1 MRKNCKIPDSV
12 IRRIPKYIRYVNK
25 CLSND
30 VHYATSAEIAESVGI
45 SPGTVRNDLNFF
57 GLFGNQGKGYETWKL
72 KVELEKIMGIN
83 LCRRAVVI
91 GTEGLGKT
99 IIENYRFENIGYKIN
114 AVFRV
119 GNGYTGSNIKG
130 IPVYDM
136 NRIDE
141 FLKTN
146 AIDVFIIAVT
156 DEMTQD
162 MAEFVIS
169 RGAKAILNCTN
180 TDILADSSIFI
191 ENLQPVDSLLR
202 LSYFMA
208 QS

>member
-25 CLSND
+25 CLSED
-30 VHYATSAEIAESVGI
+30 VHYATSADIAESVGI

-83 LCRRAVVI
+83 RRRRAVVI
-91 GTEGLGKT
+91 GTEGLGRA
-99 IIENYRFENIGYKIN
+99 IIEQYRFEDIGYRID
-114 AVFRV
+114 AVFTARNGNV
-119 GNGYTGSNIKG
+119 GRTIKG
-130 IPVYDM
+130 VPVYDM

-146 AIDVFIIAVT
+146 AVDVYIIAAT
-156 DEMTQD
+156 DEITQEV
-162 MAEFVIS
+162 AEFVIS

-180 TDILADSSIFI
+180 TDILAEDSVFI

-202 LSYFMA
+202 LSYFMT

>member
-25 CLSND
+25 CLNEN
-30 VHYATSAEIAESVGI
+30 VHYVTSTDIADSIGI
-45 SPGTVRNDLNFF
+45 SSGTVRNDFNFF

-83 LCRRAVVI
+83 LRRRAVII

-99 IIENYRFENIGYKIN
+99 IVESYRLDDIGYRID
-114 AVFRV
+114 AIFRA
-119 GNGYTGSNIKG
+119 GNGYTGSTIRG
-130 IPVYDM
+130 IPVYDIS
-136 NRIDE
+136 RIDDY
-141 FLKTN
+141 LKTN
-146 AIDVFIIAVT
+146 TIDVFILAVT
-156 DEMTQD
+156 DDMTQG
-162 MAEFVIS
+162 MADFVVS

-180 TDILADSSIFI
+180 TDILADSKVFV

-202 LSYFMA
+202 ISYYMA